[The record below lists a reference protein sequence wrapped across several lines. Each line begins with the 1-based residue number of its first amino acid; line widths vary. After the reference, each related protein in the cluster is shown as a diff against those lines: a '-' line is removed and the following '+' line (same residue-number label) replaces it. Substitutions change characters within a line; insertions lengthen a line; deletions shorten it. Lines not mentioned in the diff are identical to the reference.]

1 MKVIGLTG
9 GIGVGKSTVLAVL
22 HDLGAR
28 VVEADQVLHGVY
40 RRGTEGWRRAVELF
54 GEGVLNAGG
63 EIDRRRLGETVF
75 ADPKALA
82 ELNAAVHPLG
92 HEVVEAQLRQL
103 ESERASVTVLEAPL
117 LLEAG
122 WDDLVSEVWV
132 VTAPPEQAADRLQRQ
147 RGLSNAQ
154 VRQRM
159 DAQASQEWKLQ
170 RADVVIENDGD
181 LDSLRQRVRSLWQD
195 RTSGVS
201 E

>member
-28 VVEADQVLHGVY
+28 VIEADEVGHQIY
-40 RRGTEGWRRAVELF
+40 RRGTEGWRRVVERF
-54 GEGVLNAGG
+54 GKGILSADR
-63 EIDRRRLGETVF
+63 EIDRRHLGETVF

-82 ELNAAVHPLG
+82 DLNAAVHPLM
-92 HEVVEAQLRQL
+92 HEEIRTRLKALEDHGPAAVVIDA
-103 ESERASVTVLEAPL
+103 AL

-132 VTAPPEQAADRLQRQ
+132 VTASPEQASDRLQHQ
-147 RGLSNAQ
+147 RGLSDAQ

-170 RADVVIENDGD
+170 QADVVIENNGN
-181 LDSLRQRVRSLWQD
+181 LDSLRQRVRFVWQK